1 MFYSF
6 LKVLVRFVLKIF
18 YRKIHITGIEHI
30 QLSKPQLIASNH
42 PNGFLEPLVMACF
55 FPKPLHFLVRGDVF
69 DNPLLKPILTSTNQ
83 LPIFR
88 FRDGFSKLR
97 ENSQTM
103 DASIKVLLENKNL
116 LIFAE
121 GGTQSIKKLR
131 PLQKGIS
138 RIAFQAL
145 EKNPDLDLEIL
156 PVGINFTYP
165 SLFNRSV
172 MLRVGKPIKVQN
184 YHQKFIN
191 DPKETHQLLLDDTYR
206 EMKKNIIHLEDQ
218 DRINIFE
225 KLLIILRSKKTIEY
239 LPVFI
244 QNTDQLDKEKRLG
257 EKVDA
262 LDEISLDKVKAA
274 VKAIEKDLKNEKVSL
289 YEITKQPVSIA
300 RALILILGFIPAF
313 IGLLSNGLPI
323 ILANL
328 FTKSKVKHIEFKASI
343 LMIGN
348 LLLFLIYYI
357 KLFILSLVFDWSLW
371 FIIIS
376 IILGFW
382 LRFYYEY
389 VTSTS
394 WKLSKN
400 QLVKFKN
407 SGLNILNNL

>member
-18 YRKIHITGIEHI
+18 FRKIHITGIEHV
-30 QLSKPQLIASNH
+30 QLTKPQLIASNH

-103 DASIKVLLENKNL
+103 DASIQVLLENKNL
-116 LIFAE
+116 LVFAE

-145 EKNPDLDLEIL
+145 DKNPDLDLEIL

-165 SLFNRSV
+165 SLFNRTV

-191 DPKETHQLLLDDTYR
+191 EPKETHQLLLDDTYR

-225 KLLIILRSKKTIEY
+225 KLLIILRSKTTLEY

-244 QNTDQLDKEKRLG
+244 QNTDQLDKEKRLA

-262 LDEISLDKVKAA
+262 LDELSLVKVKAD
-274 VKAIEKDLKNEKVSL
+274 VKAIEKDLEKQKASL

-382 LRFYYEY
+382 LRFYYEFY
-389 VTSTS
+389 TTTTL
-394 WKLSKN
+394 KLSKK
-400 QLVKFKN
+400 QLDKFN
-407 SGLNILNNL
+407 NAGLAILNNL